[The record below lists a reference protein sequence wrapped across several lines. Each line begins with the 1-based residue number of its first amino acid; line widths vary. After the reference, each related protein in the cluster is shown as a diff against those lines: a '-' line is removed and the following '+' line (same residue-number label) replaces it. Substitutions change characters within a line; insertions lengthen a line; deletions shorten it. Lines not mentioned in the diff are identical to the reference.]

1 MKSMKSAKQ
10 SSGLKVGLDAA
21 KKISHGAKPPSSAK
35 KSK

>member
-1 MKSMKSAKQ
+1 MQKA
-10 SSGLKVGLDAA
+10 SSGGGVKVGLEAA